1 MDTTPVV
8 QTTPSPET
16 VSASHAAVIADD
28 PQAYR
33 EAKRAERAGKP
44 LAAVTL
50 DKPTEK
56 PVEAKSDAASA
67 ETPPKPLSSK
77 ERHRLAENERIRQA
91 VEEGVQARLTAE
103 REKWAQEHPNRV
115 EAPKS
120 VERPAPAAAPAG
132 PPKTFDEAIQ
142 RPDVSK
148 PLMPEDEFFKAFPE
162 APYSAYSRYAAQ
174 YDRLALAQSDQR
186 RTEQESLRSAQ
197 KAEIDTFVGQL
208 QAEAK
213 ADPTFQSSLTETVK
227 TKLKPFAALQRDAQG
242 NQIEQAGPINVI
254 GEQVYASPIAPKM
267 LRYFSEHP
275 DALDRLITVPTH
287 LASLPPALRTQRHI
301 TWQMQEYGKLEAT
314 VGAQLSAAANTTPE
328 APKIKTV
335 TDAPA
340 PTKLL
345 GTKSAEPGDRK
356 TSAIRAGQSGVQAYR
371 DLRRQERAAA
381 MGRR

>member
-1 MDTTPVV
+1 MDTTPVA
-8 QTTPSPET
+8 QTNPTPET

-44 LAAVTL
+44 LDPVAV
-50 DKPTEK
+50 EK
-56 PVEAKSDAASA
+56 PAEKATETKPEAVAA

-91 VEEGVQARLTAE
+91 VEEGVQSRLTEERSKWE
-103 REKWAQEHPNRV
+103 REHPKREQEPT
-115 EAPKS
+115 
-120 VERPAPAAAPAG
+120 RPAPVVAAPAG